1 MVVATLGATF
11 IGLSLLTTG
20 IILWVITTLIR
31 EQSGA

>member
-20 IILWVITTLIR
+20 IILWVIKSVVG
-31 EQSGA
+31 EKS